1 MVDPMHYLLLRSAKT
16 FVTLWKNQ
24 LSESYDFA
32 CMQTAV
38 NQFVIPAGNG
48 RIPGKIENGFKN
60 FKADQWKNWIL
71 IYSLVCFKPIN
82 TYTVCKSICNILFVC
97 NII

>member
-1 MVDPMHYLLLRSAKT
+1 
-16 FVTLWKNQ
+16 
-24 LSESYDFA
+24 
-32 CMQTAV
+32 MQVAV
-38 NQFVIPAGNG
+38 NQFVIPAGIG

-71 IYSLVCFKPIN
+71 IYSLICFKPILSSN
-82 TYTVCKSICNILFVC
+82 TYLVGFVCTSICNVVFIC